1 MVIETKFTRASMNR
15 TVFCKFRGDG
25 VWCDNLSICSKC
37 GWNPKVELER
47 IEKLKAEAKKMS
59 LNVP

>member
-1 MVIETKFTRASMNR
+1 MNR

-25 VWCDNLSICSKC
+25 VWCDNFSICSKC

-47 IEKLKAEAKKMS
+47 IEKLKTEAKKMS